1 MAIAAPAT
9 NTVFHALADQLEPLA
24 PRGIFGV
31 MGEDT
36 AALITDLCLR
46 GVPFYRA
53 RHENHGVGMADGYAW
68 ASGELAVA
76 TVTRG
81 PGLMN
86 AATAARTASQGG
98 RKVLIISGD
107 VATHMDVVDD
117 YKYVDH
123 GPIAAALG
131 LEYVRVTRPEDASSG
146 LARAVESA
154 SSGRTTLLSIAV
166 DVLHAPLGSEA
177 PGAAPPAAA
186 PAAPVEPSGAD
197 IAAIAEILSRSE
209 RPLLLAGQG
218 AATAMA
224 RSALE
229 ALAERAGAWLGTTLP
244 AKGLFSGSPYDVGV
258 VGGFSSDPVAPL
270 LADID
275 CVVALGASLHMH
287 TTGTRT
293 LFGDATVIQVDTDPE
308 ALGRRFPAQLAVLG
322 DAEIT
327 ARRLLAELPDTGGGA
342 RQLHAPALLQR
353 LREPLYAG
361 PDESTGDRL
370 DPRAVVR
377 ALDEL
382 LPAERSVVLDS
393 GRFMTSPGRF
403 LRAHAPFTVRHTAEG
418 GSIGLGLGIAL
429 GATVARPELTNLLFV
444 GDGGLSMSVT
454 ELETAVRHSLP
465 LAIIAMNDSAYGS
478 EVVHLEA
485 DGLPTEF
492 ATFPEYNFAA
502 LARGVGMEAEEVRT
516 MDDLRAAAPRL
527 SGRTSPIL
535 LDVKIRQDLTA
546 TRLRWPLEPAL
557 EGSS

>member
-1 MAIAAPAT
+1 M
-9 NTVFHALADQLEPLA
+9 
-24 PRGIFGV
+24 
-31 MGEDT
+31 
-36 AALITDLCLR
+36 CLR
-46 GVPFYRA
+46 GAPFYRA

-98 RKVLIISGD
+98 RKVLIITGD

-131 LEYVRVTRPEDASSG
+131 LEYVRVTRQEDASSG

-177 PGAAPPAAA
+177 SGEAPPAAA
-186 PAAPVEPSGAD
+186 PAAPVEPSDAD

-308 ALGRRFPAQLAVLG
+308 ALGRRFPAQLRCSATRRSPPG
-322 DAEIT
+322 DCWPNSPTPEAEHGSCT
-327 ARRLLAELPDTGGGA
+327 
-342 RQLHAPALLQR
+342 RQRCSSASANRSTPVRTRAPAT
-353 LREPLYAG
+353 AW
-361 PDESTGDRL
+361 T
-370 DPRAVVR
+370 RAPWFVR
-377 ALDEL
+377 
-382 LPAERSVVLDS
+382 
-393 GRFMTSPGRF
+393 
-403 LRAHAPFTVRHTAEG
+403 
-418 GSIGLGLGIAL
+418 
-429 GATVARPELTNLLFV
+429 
-444 GDGGLSMSVT
+444 SMSCSQRSARSYS
-454 ELETAVRHSLP
+454 TAGAS
-465 LAIIAMNDSAYGS
+465 
-478 EVVHLEA
+478 
-485 DGLPTEF
+485 
-492 ATFPEYNFAA
+492 
-502 LARGVGMEAEEVRT
+502 
-516 MDDLRAAAPRL
+516 
-527 SGRTSPIL
+527 
-535 LDVKIRQDLTA
+535 
-546 TRLRWPLEPAL
+546 
-557 EGSS
+557 